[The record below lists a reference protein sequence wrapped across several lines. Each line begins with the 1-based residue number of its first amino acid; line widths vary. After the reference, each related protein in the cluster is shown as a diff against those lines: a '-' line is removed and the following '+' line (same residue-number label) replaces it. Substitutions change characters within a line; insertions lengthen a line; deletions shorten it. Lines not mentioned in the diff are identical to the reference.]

1 MILRKKTNALRRRFQ
16 RTTCDEQT
24 RENRKQEYLT
34 GKKTYESAIRKAKF
48 ESWKQYCNVTNSS
61 NPWNAAYKVA
71 SGKLKHGYTLSTLR
85 KTDGTY
91 TSNIEDTMECMMDS
105 FTPADSECEDDNHH
119 KNIRREITS
128 PPNTTNDR
136 PFTSIE
142 VKSILNRMDSTKAPG
157 ENGITVDIF
166 LRVFNIF
173 PNTTTTIYNECL
185 ERGCFPRIWK
195 KSNIIPVIKPGKEDE
210 EDVEKFRPI
219 SLINIQAKVLEKLLI
234 NRIMFHM
241 HSNNL
246 LSNRQY
252 GFTPQTSTVDALM
265 LLKQHV
271 QESITNKQCVVL
283 ISLDVKG
290 AFDAAWWP
298 SILKTLKDLKCPA
311 NLYNLSKSYLSER
324 IATLSANNIAIQRST
339 SKGCP
344 QGSCIG
350 PGFWNLQYD
359 SLLKLP
365 YTKHTEVIAFADD
378 FMMIIRGSNLTEIE
392 HYANIE
398 MLKVTN
404 WARQN
409 KITFN
414 DRKSKLLLITRK
426 NQNSER
432 GLTVYLNNRKL
443 DQTKQ
448 MKYLG
453 VTIDSKFSFNQHI
466 EQITQ
471 KCTKLIHA
479 LANQQKL
486 AGDLTTTCSR
496 LYILE
501 LYFPCCHM
509 QLRYGLMQ
517 HVVPTT
523 QQNLEECRD

>member
-1 MILRKKTNALRRRFQ
+1 
-16 RTTCDEQT
+16 
-24 RENRKQEYLT
+24 
-34 GKKTYESAIRKAKF
+34 
-48 ESWKQYCNVTNSS
+48 
-61 NPWNAAYKVA
+61 
-71 SGKLKHGYTLSTLR
+71 
-85 KTDGTY
+85 
-91 TSNIEDTMECMMDS
+91 MDS

-173 PNTTTTIYNECL
+173 PNTTTTIYNGCL

-210 EDVEKFRPI
+210 ENVEKFRPI

-404 WARQN
+404 WAQQN

-479 LANQQKL
+479 LAKSAKINWGLNYDVLKTIYSGAVLPLLSYAAPVWIDAARRSYNTAKL
-486 AGDLTTTCSR
+486 RRVQRLINIKMAKAFRSVSYEALCILTKTMPIITELEKLQNDTTLKNFNIKDFLWTQYSTTLNGR
-496 LYILE
+496 IL
-501 LYFPCCHM
+501 
-509 QLRYGLMQ
+509 Q
-517 HVVPTT
+517 T
-523 QQNLEECRD
+523 QWKS